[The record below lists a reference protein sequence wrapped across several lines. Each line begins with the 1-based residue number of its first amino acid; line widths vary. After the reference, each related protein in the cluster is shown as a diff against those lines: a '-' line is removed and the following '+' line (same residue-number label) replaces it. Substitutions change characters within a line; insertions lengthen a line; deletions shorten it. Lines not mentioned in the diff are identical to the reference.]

1 MLKIRTSTKF
11 DRDYKKIIKR
21 GLPEK
26 KLKMV
31 VSILASEKALPPKY
45 RDHALT
51 TSKNYKDLRECHIA
65 PDWLL
70 VYRIEKD
77 TLTLFLA
84 RTGSHSDLF

>member
-1 MLKIRTSTKF
+1 MLKIRTSKKF
-11 DRDYKKIIKR
+11 DRDYKRIIKR

-26 KLKMV
+26 KLKKV

-51 TSKNYKDLRECHIA
+51 TSKEYKDLRECHIT

>member
-1 MLKIRTSTKF
+1 MLKIRTSRKF
-11 DRDYKKIIKR
+11 DRDYKRIIER

-26 KLKMV
+26 KLKKV
-31 VSILASEKALPPKY
+31 VSILASEKVLPAKY

-51 TSKNYKDLRECHIA
+51 VSRNYKDLRECHIA